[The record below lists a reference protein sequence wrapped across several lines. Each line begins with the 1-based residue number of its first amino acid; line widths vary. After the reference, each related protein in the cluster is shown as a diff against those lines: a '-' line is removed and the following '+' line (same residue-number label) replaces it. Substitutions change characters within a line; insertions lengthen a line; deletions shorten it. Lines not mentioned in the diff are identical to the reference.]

1 MSLPQP
7 VWDLWIRL
15 GHWLIVA
22 GIIFQQI
29 SGENID
35 LINIHATV
43 GILLGGWVLFRV
55 VWGFTGPYYARFS
68 SFPPPSPKTAVASLR
83 RVLNKETEETVGHSA
98 IGGLAVYLLI
108 TLIGLT
114 ALTGMASSDD
124 IFFSGPL
131 APFVSANIVN
141 FASRTHPILSKLVLA
156 TMVVHVLAVLWHQFA
171 MRERLIQGMIT
182 GLKPGFG
189 SRTPAP
195 HPFSKMILFQ
205 GFVIFSLCVGGTYV
219 FLGLYLSW

>member
-55 VWGFTGPYYARFS
+55 IWGFTGPYYARFS

-156 TMVVHVLAVLWHQFA
+156 TVVVHVLAVLWHQFA
-171 MRERLIQGMIT
+171 MRERLVQGMIT

-195 HPFSKMILFQ
+195 HPFSKMILFR

-219 FLGLYLSW
+219 LLGLYLIW

>member
-22 GIIFQQI
+22 GIMFQQV

-35 LINIHATV
+35 LIDIHAPV

-55 VWGFTGPYYARFS
+55 IWGFTGPYYARFS
-68 SFPPPSPKTAVASLR
+68 SFPPPSPKTAAVSFR
-83 RVLNKETEETVGHSA
+83 RVLNKETEETLGHSA

-156 TMVVHVLAVLWHQFA
+156 TVVVHVLAVLWHQFA

-195 HPFSKMILFQ
+195 HPFSKMILFR

-219 FLGLYLSW
+219 LLGLYLIW

>member
-22 GIIFQQI
+22 GIMFQQI

-35 LINIHATV
+35 LVNLHATV

-55 VWGFTGPYYARFS
+55 SWGFTGPYHARFA
-68 SFPPPSPKTAVASLR
+68 SFPPPSPKTAAASLR

-131 APFVSANIVN
+131 APFVSATIIDL
-141 FASRTHPILSKLVLA
+141 ASRAHPILSKAVLV
-156 TMVVHVLAVLWHQFA
+156 TVIIHVLAVLWHQFV

-182 GLKPGFG
+182 GLKPSFG
-189 SRTPAP
+189 SQTPAP
-195 HPFSKMILFQ
+195 HPFSKMILLR
-205 GFVIFSLCVGGTYV
+205 GFVIFSLCIGGTYGL
-219 FLGLYLSW
+219 FGIYLGW

>member
-15 GHWLIVA
+15 GHWLIIA

-55 VWGFTGPYYARFS
+55 IWGFTGPYYARFS
-68 SFPPPSPKTAVASLR
+68 SFPPPSPKTAAASLR
-83 RVLNKETEETVGHSA
+83 RVLNKETEETPGHSA
-98 IGGLAVYLLI
+98 IGGLTVYLLI

-131 APFVSANIVN
+131 APFLSANIVN

-156 TMVVHVLAVLWHQFA
+156 TVVVHVLAVLWHQFA

-195 HPFSKMILFQ
+195 HPFSKMILFR
-205 GFVIFSLCVGGTYV
+205 GFVIFSICVVGTYV
-219 FLGLYLSW
+219 LLGLYLTG

>member
-15 GHWLIVA
+15 GHWLIIA
-22 GIIFQQI
+22 GITFQQI

-55 VWGFTGPYYARFS
+55 IWGFTGPYYARFS
-68 SFPPPSPKTAVASLR
+68 SFPPPSPKTAAANLR
-83 RVLNKETEETVGHSA
+83 RVLNKETEETLGHSA

-131 APFVSANIVN
+131 APFLSANIVN

-156 TMVVHVLAVLWHQFA
+156 TVVVHVLAILWHQFA

-189 SRTPAP
+189 SRTPEP
-195 HPFSKMILFQ
+195 HPFSKMILFR

-219 FLGLYLSW
+219 LLGLYLIW

>member
-15 GHWLIVA
+15 GNWLIVA

-35 LINIHATV
+35 LVNIHATV

-55 VWGFTGPYYARFS
+55 IWGFTGPYYARFS
-68 SFPPPSPKTAVASLR
+68 SFPPPSPKTAAASFR
-83 RVLNKETEETVGHSA
+83 RVLNKETEETLGHSA

-131 APFVSANIVN
+131 APFLSANIIN

-156 TMVVHVLAVLWHQFA
+156 TVVVHVLAVFWHQFA

-182 GLKPGFG
+182 GLKQGFG
-189 SRTPAP
+189 SQTPAP
-195 HPFSKMILFQ
+195 HPFSKMILFR

-219 FLGLYLSW
+219 LLDLYLIW

>member
-7 VWDLWIRL
+7 VWDLWIRV

-55 VWGFTGPYYARFS
+55 IWGFTGPYYARFS

-156 TMVVHVLAVLWHQFA
+156 TVVVHVLAVLWHQFA
-171 MRERLIQGMIT
+171 MRERLVQGMIT

-195 HPFSKMILFQ
+195 HPFSKMILFR

-219 FLGLYLSW
+219 LLGLYLIW

>member
-55 VWGFTGPYYARFS
+55 IWGFTGPYYARFS

-156 TMVVHVLAVLWHQFA
+156 TVVVHVLAVLWHQFA

-195 HPFSKMILFQ
+195 HPFSKMILFR

-219 FLGLYLSW
+219 LLGLYLIW